1 MVRMRCVFAALV
13 ISLLAA
19 WAQSTS
25 EPAAVSKD
33 AVIEN
38 SGKPM
43 LARFQC
49 TEEDIQSF
57 GLECSEET
65 PCPIFLEL
73 SAFEPVGN
81 QLFVAGNIHSAT
93 STLYSVLLSSSDGG
107 KTWREPFARIHGATL
122 DRILF
127 IDFEHGWISGQVVN
141 PLPRDPFLLIT
152 SDGGKTWRRVPVFE
166 DSRAGSIQRFWFES
180 RNSGSLIFDRG
191 QSGDG
196 PRYEFYESATGG
208 DNWMVRE
215 ASDQPIRI
223 KRMPLEPENA
233 DWRLRPD
240 AATKANRIEKRQAGR
255 WNSVASFA
263 VGLPA
268 CKPPQ
273 TTEPEPPPE
282 PTTEAPAPS
291 APGTLSLPE
300 LRGEPAKKPK
310 K

>member
-13 ISLLAA
+13 ISFLAA

-33 AVIEN
+33 AALEN

-43 LARFQC
+43 LAPFQC

-57 GLECSEET
+57 GLECSEES

-81 QLFVAGNIHSAT
+81 QLFVAGNIHSAA
-93 STLYSVLLSSSDGG
+93 STLYSVLLASSDGG
-107 KTWREPFARIHGATL
+107 KTWREPFARIRGATL

-152 SDGGKTWRRVPVFE
+152 ADGGKTWRRVPVFE

-180 RNSGSLIFDRG
+180 PNSGSLIFDRG

-223 KRMPLEPENA
+223 KRMPLEAENA

-263 VGLPA
+263 VGLSA

-273 TTEPEPPPE
+273 AKEPEPPPE

-300 LRGEPAKKPK
+300 LRGEPVKKPK

>member
-1 MVRMRCVFAALV
+1 MRCVFAALV
-13 ISLLAA
+13 ATVLAA
-19 WAQSTS
+19 WAQSPS
-25 EPAAVSKD
+25 EPPASKE
-33 AVIEN
+33 IILEN
-38 SGKPM
+38 TGKPM
-43 LARFQC
+43 RAQFQC

-57 GLECSEET
+57 GLGCTEEE

-81 QLFVAGNIHSAT
+81 QLFAAGNIHSGS
-93 STLYSVLLSSSDGG
+93 STLYSILLTSSDSG
-107 KTWREPFARIHGATL
+107 KTWREPFARIRGASL

-127 IDFEHGWISGQVVN
+127 IDFEHAWITGQIVN
-141 PLPRDPFLLIT
+141 PLARDPFLLIT

-166 DSRAGSIQRFWFES
+166 DSRAGSIQHLWFDS
-180 RNSGSLIFDRG
+180 RNTGSLIFDRG

-196 PRYEFYESATGG
+196 PRYELYESATGG

-223 KRMPLEPENA
+223 KRMPLETENA

-240 AATKANRIEKRQAGR
+240 AATKSNRIEKRQGGR
-255 WNSVASFA
+255 WAPIASFS
-263 VGLPA
+263 VDLVP
-268 CKPPQ
+268 CRPPQ
-273 TTEPEPPPE
+273 AKEPEPPPE
-282 PTTEAPAPS
+282 PTTETPKQS
-291 APGTLSLPE
+291 APGTLSLPA

>member
-1 MVRMRCVFAALV
+1 MRCVCAAV
-13 ISLLAA
+13 FFCLLAA
-19 WAQSTS
+19 WAQSTN
-25 EPAAVSKD
+25 EQPAASKEI
-33 AVIEN
+33 ALEN

-43 LARFQC
+43 LAPFQC

-57 GLECSEET
+57 GLECSQDE
-65 PCPIFLEL
+65 PCPIYLEL

-81 QLFVAGNIHSAT
+81 QLFAAGNIHSAA
-93 STLYSVLLSSSDGG
+93 STLYSILLASSDGG
-107 KTWREPFARIHGATL
+107 KTWREPFTRMRGATL

-127 IDFEHGWISGQVVN
+127 IDFEHGWISGQIVN

-152 SDGGKTWRRVPVFE
+152 SDGGKSWRRVPVFE
-166 DSRAGSIQRFWFES
+166 DSRAGSIQRIWFES
-180 RNSGSLIFDRG
+180 RNLGNLIFDRG

-196 PRYEFYESATGG
+196 PRYELYESATGG

-223 KRMPLEPENA
+223 KRMPAETENA

-255 WNSVASFA
+255 WSSVASFA
-263 VGLPA
+263 VSLAP
-268 CKPPQ
+268 CRPPQ
-273 TTEPEPPPE
+273 AKEPEPPPE

-291 APGTLSLPE
+291 APGTLSLPA
-300 LRGEPAKKPK
+300 LRGEPVKKPK